1 MTTLSIKLVTDS
13 DGLIDEAASTLAFQ
27 AAVADYKVQR
37 ELEESTIADAVA
49 AQFDA
54 YPGASQNMDALTSGV
69 LHRLNVQPANHNT
82 MKEKV
87 QAYVRAN
94 ADRTADKKK
103 GIEAEPPRTR
113 LFSISKGVGGGVR
126 RWSDVPEKA

>member
-1 MTTLSIKLVTDS
+1 MTTLSIKLVTGT

-27 AAVADYKVQR
+27 AAVADYKAQR

-49 AQFDA
+49 AQFSA
-54 YPGASQNMDALTSGV
+54 YPGAAQNMDALTSGD
-69 LHRLNVQPANHNT
+69 LQRLNVQPSNFNT

-87 QAYVRAN
+87 QAYVREN
-94 ADRTADKKK
+94 SDRVADKKK

-113 LFSISKGVGGGVR
+113 LFSIAKGVGGGVR
-126 RWSDVPEKA
+126 RWSDVPVKG